1 MFREFFKGVEKH
13 TPPVLMGFGVYSALK
28 FTFEVSGVIGVS
40 LTPFD
45 TLSALSV
52 GFLYLFE
59 KHVPMNHLLAL
70 APSAI
75 ALSFF
80 HDFFGVF
87 LGADGFT
94 GDVVLGLSVVIGV
107 CVYFIHFAMRKIPE
121 QDGESPIHE
130 GGKYSLY
137 L

>member
-1 MFREFFKGVEKH
+1 MFRNFFKGVEKH
-13 TPPVLMGFGVYSALK
+13 TPPILAGFGVYSGLK
-28 FTFEVSGVIGVS
+28 FTLEVTGVIGLS

-45 TLSALSV
+45 PLSALSV

-59 KHVPMNHLLAL
+59 KHVPMNHLLAF
-70 APSAI
+70 APAVI

-87 LGADGFT
+87 LGSDGFT

-107 CVYFIHFAMRKIPE
+107 CV
-121 QDGESPIHE
+121 
-130 GGKYSLY
+130 
-137 L
+137 

>member
-1 MFREFFKGVEKH
+1 MKFGNIFKSIEKH
-13 TPPVLMGFGVYSALK
+13 TPPFLVGFAVYSGLK
-28 FTFEVSGVIGVS
+28 FTLEALGVIGLS
-40 LTPFD
+40 FTPFD

-70 APSAI
+70 APAVI

-107 CVYFIHFAMRKIPE
+107 CIFFIHFAMRRIPE
-121 QDGESPIHE
+121 QEGESPIH
-130 GGKYSLY
+130 
-137 L
+137 